1 MANILCLETATTNCS
16 VAIGVKGTAEV
27 LIEEDTQNYS
37 HSEQLHVFVD
47 RAIEQCPFSI
57 NDIDAI
63 AVSMGPGSYT
73 GLRIGVSA
81 AKGLCFALDV
91 PLIAIPT
98 LESMA
103 NQIGLGK
110 DELVIPLLDARR
122 MEVYSSVFDSDY
134 NNIRETKA
142 EIITEES
149 FNEYLHSS
157 KVHLV
162 GNGSEKCQGIL
173 KSQVFSFQPKV
184 VPSAGELVALAENKY
199 KIGDFVDVAYF
210 EPFYLKD
217 FVMQRKKKN

>member
-16 VAIGVKGTAEV
+16 VAIGVNGKVEV

-57 NDIDAI
+57 NEIDAI
-63 AVSMGPGSYT
+63 GVSMGPGSYT

-91 PLIAIPT
+91 PLIAVPT

-103 NQIGLGK
+103 NQVDLGK

-134 NNIRETKA
+134 SNIRETKA

-149 FNEYLHSS
+149 FNEYLDFS
-157 KVHLV
+157 KVFLV
-162 GNGSEKCQGIL
+162 GNGSEKCKGIL
-173 KSQVFSFQPKV
+173 KSSVFSFQPKV
-184 VPSAGELVALAENKY
+184 VPSARELVALAENKY
-199 KIGDFVDVAYF
+199 KIGDFEDVAYF

-217 FVMQRKKKN
+217 FVLQQKKKN